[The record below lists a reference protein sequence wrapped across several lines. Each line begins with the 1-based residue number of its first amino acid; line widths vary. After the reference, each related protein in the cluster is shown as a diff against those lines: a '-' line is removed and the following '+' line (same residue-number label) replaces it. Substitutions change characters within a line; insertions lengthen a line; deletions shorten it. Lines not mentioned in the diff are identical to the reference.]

1 MQQRELHVVRGYVV
15 SSRSTRLCTVVAAL
29 GLIFWPVSAAL
40 AVPCAVP
47 SALYPTLGAAVR
59 DGACTLVQLAAG
71 SFPENVVIARDL
83 AVAGAGSAASSLH
96 GNLTVTG
103 AGNDVTLD
111 ALRVDGTAAGVA
123 GCWPEILKASGGAT
137 ITAGTELRVLNTAT
151 GGTAC
156 RLFAD
161 GFESGGTLAWS
172 LRVN

>member
-1 MQQRELHVVRGYVV
+1 MQQRELHVVRGGVV

-47 SALYPTLGAAVR
+47 SASFPTLSAAVR
-59 DGACTLVQLAAG
+59 DVGCTLVQVAGGTLA
-71 SFPENVVIARDL
+71 ENVSIARD
-83 AVAGAGSAASSLH
+83 VTIQGAGSAATFVQGSFL
-96 GNLTVTG
+96 VTG

-172 LRVN
+172 LRLP

>member
-1 MQQRELHVVRGYVV
+1 MPVRYAGL
-15 SSRSTRLCTVVAAL
+15 RRAAAAL
-29 GLIFWPVSAAL
+29 GLLTGLVSVAH

-47 SALYPTLGAAVR
+47 SASYPTLGAAVR

-71 SFPENVVIARDL
+71 SFPENVVITRDL

-137 ITAGTELRVLNTAT
+137 ITSVVDLRVLNTAT

-172 LRVN
+172 ARLP